1 MKITTSILAA
11 SSVLLSSCATI
22 ISPMLNKETAI
33 DSVPSKLAFT
43 ITDKAGKVVSEGYT
57 PTKVTLDSSS
67 GYFQAATYTIEV
79 KKGKKVV
86 GRQSFS
92 AGLNGWYVGNI
103 AIGGLIGMVI
113 VDPLTGAMYRMPGD
127 VTVNTGSMTAAN
139 THSQSL
145 QIADISTLSKE
156 QRSKLVRI

>member
-1 MKITTSILAA
+1 MKITTPILAA
-11 SSVLLSSCATI
+11 SSLLLSNCATI
-22 ISPMLNKETAI
+22 ISPMLNKETSI

-67 GYFQAATYTIEV
+67 GYFQAATYTVEV

-127 VTVNTGSMTAAN
+127 VTVNTNSMATASSP
-139 THSQSL
+139 TPSL
-145 QIADISTLSKE
+145 QLANISTLSQA